1 MRRLGIWVLV
11 GALCISFIQIYL
23 EKDAPAPNSLVCSH
37 WKGFVYR
44 APWNTAGQLT
54 VINKDV
60 RGILWTDGFDSILL
74 KRLEKGCYVQ
84 FDQVTLR
91 PASAARNP
99 GVLDYRRYLQSR
111 NVTYI
116 CDAKAEDIQIQARIP
131 LRFWLRFPG
140 TVFRYYAKDTIYQ
153 YLDLS
158 SGRFVYSVMTGD
170 TGDLSDAYKEIFRAG
185 GLSHIMAVSGMHV
198 AFVVRPFRKLF
209 QRKCL
214 SYRKRNALLLFPI
227 FLFMMLTDFTPSV
240 MRAGICMM
248 GLVLSRVLVRPPD
261 GVNFLLLS
269 AGIQILINPFVLFG
283 AGFLMSY
290 GAAVSLYFVLPILT
304 KRFLF
309 FQGKG
314 RILTA
319 GIAVNIVLAPLM
331 LYLFGAFSV
340 CGILL
345 TILVTV
351 PVGFVCTLGYLL
363 CMIRLVPVIRFLCR
377 PIAYVLYFLCKCIEI
392 LAHIGAKLP
401 APFGQISIPGVSV
414 WILIGYY
421 VLLLSIVV
429 FWKRAKRF
437 AVCVICF
444 VVTLSGYCI
453 YTSPVLQILFIDVGQ
468 GAAVLVKAD
477 GVVGMIDTGD
487 GNTDLTAILHKQ
499 GLKRLDFV
507 VLTHGHEDHTGGFM
521 QVAEAFSPRV
531 LYTSGNNESGLAD
544 AKYQASTQGI
554 SVQSVSDGSTVSCGK
569 VTMQFFVCESFYGQ
583 KSETGENNASLNVF
597 LTCAY
602 GSVTV
607 CGDLEQQGVSA
618 LLQKGSFAKSDVL
631 FVPHHGSESGT
642 SEKMLSYILPKYAII
657 SVGHNNSYGHPGKG
671 TLECLQNAGAKIYRT
686 DMCGGITVM
695 IGKKTL
701 FRKRCV
707 EIWQML

>member
-11 GALCISFIQIYL
+11 GALCISVIKIYI
-23 EKDAPAPNSLVCSH
+23 EKHSPDPDTFVCSD

-44 APWNTAGQLT
+44 APWNKEEQLT
-54 VINKDV
+54 VIGKDV
-60 RGILWTDGFDSILL
+60 RGILWTDGFDATLL

-84 FDQVTLR
+84 FCQLTLR
-91 PASAARNP
+91 TASVARNP

-116 CDAKAEDIQIQARIP
+116 CSAKADHIQIQAQIP
-131 LRFWLRFPG
+131 PRFWLRLPG
-140 TVFRYYAKDTIYQ
+140 AVFRYYARDTIHRYM
-153 YLDLS
+153 DVS
-158 SGRFVYSVMTGD
+158 SGHFIYSVMTGD
-170 TGDLSDAYKEIFRAG
+170 TGELSETYQEVFRAG
-185 GLSHIMAVSGMHV
+185 GLSHVMAVSGMHV
-198 AFVVRPFRKLF
+198 AFVVRPFRKIF
-209 QRKCL
+209 RQKCL

-248 GLVLSRVLVRPPD
+248 GLVLSRMLERPPD
-261 GVNFLLLS
+261 GINFLLLS
-269 AGIQILINPFVLFG
+269 AGIQILINPFVLLG
-283 AGFLMSY
+283 AGFLMTY
-290 GAAVSLYFVLPILT
+290 GAAVGLYFILPILR

-309 FQGKG
+309 FQRKG
-314 RILTA
+314 RVLAA

-331 LYLFGAFSV
+331 LYLFGTFSV

-351 PVGFVCTLGYLL
+351 PVGFVCTLGYLM
-363 CMIRLVPVIRFLCR
+363 CFVQFIPMIRFLCQ
-377 PIAYVLYFLCKCIEI
+377 PIAYVLYILCKCIVI
-392 LAHIGAKLP
+392 LANIGAKLP
-401 APFGQISIPGVSV
+401 APFGQISFPGFSI

-421 VLLLSIVV
+421 VVLLCLIVL
-429 FWKRAKRF
+429 WKRAKIF
-437 AVCVICF
+437 VVCVICF
-444 VVTLSGYCI
+444 IVTLSGYCM
-453 YTSPVLQILFIDVGQ
+453 YTTPLLQVLFIDVGQ

-487 GNTDLTAILHKQ
+487 GRTNLTAILQKQ
-499 GLKRLDFV
+499 GLKRLDFI
-507 VLTHGHEDHTGGFM
+507 VLTHGHEDHTGGFI
-521 QVAEAFSPRV
+521 QVAETFCPRI
-531 LYTSGNNESGLAD
+531 LYTSGNNESGLVD
-544 AKYQASTQGI
+544 AKYQASLQGI
-554 SVQSVSDGSTVSCGK
+554 AVQSVSHGASVSFGEI
-569 VTMQFFVCESFYGQ
+569 TMRFFVCENFYGQ
-583 KSETGENNASLNVF
+583 QNESGENNASLNVF

-618 LLQKGSFAKSDVL
+618 LLQKGAFTKSDVL
-631 FVPHHGSESGT
+631 FVPHHGSDSGT

-657 SVGHNNSYGHPGKG
+657 SVGNHNSYGHPGKE
-671 TLECLQNAGAKIYRT
+671 TLEHLQNAGAVVYRT
-686 DMCGGITVM
+686 DLCGGITVT